1 VSHKHTLTG
10 RPLLGATAINL
21 VVVALQ
27 LVGGILAGSLA
38 LVGDALHNFSD
49 VASLSLAYGATRLV
63 GRPATATR
71 TFGYARAEILTA
83 LVNALT
89 LLGIGLFLLVVGGRR
104 LLQPQP
110 VTASVVVVLGAVG
123 FAANTLA
130 ALVLRSHAT
139 TNLNVKAAFLH
150 LAMDAAESAAVVL
163 GGALMWLGVP
173 LVDPVLSIL
182 IGLFTVKGAYDI
194 LAEASH
200 ILLQGAPAGVSAD
213 AVIRTL
219 RSFPGVR
226 DAHDVHVW
234 SLTGSY
240 VVATA
245 HVVVADQP
253 VSSAHEIV
261 EGLAAALLA
270 DHGIDHPTLQLE
282 VDRCAPASTPPFAG
296 RTEPA
301 AAAASRDG
309 KH

>member
-1 VSHKHTLTG
+1 MSHKHALTG
-10 RPLLGATAINL
+10 RALLGAIAVNL
-21 VVVALQ
+21 VVVVLE
-27 LVGGILAGSLA
+27 LVGGILAGSLG

-49 VASLSLAYGATRLV
+49 VASLGLAYGATRLV

-83 LVNALT
+83 LVNAVT
-89 LLGIGLFLLVVGGRR
+89 LLGIGLFLLVAGGHR

-110 VTASVVVVLGAVG
+110 VTASVVVTLGAVG
-123 FAANTLA
+123 FAANIVATL
-130 ALVLRSHAT
+130 LLRSHAS
-139 TNLNVKAAFLH
+139 TNLNAKAAFLH

-173 LVDPVLSIL
+173 HVDPVLSIL

-194 LAEASH
+194 VAETSH

-219 RSFPGVR
+219 KRYPGVR

-234 SLTGSY
+234 SLTSNY

-253 VSSAHEIV
+253 VSTAHGII
-261 EGLAAALLA
+261 EGLTAVLLA
-270 DHGIDHPTLQLE
+270 DHGIDHPTFQLE

-296 RTEPA
+296 RQAPVDGPA
-301 AAAASRDG
+301 G